1 MTEVLVTRKIYA
13 EDHMKRLITIAALCT
28 LALSGLF
35 AQTGAF
41 QEATSDNY
49 RVFSEVSL
57 AHAQETADMLDAF
70 LALYNEYMHFDLEAL
85 ETKLK
90 VRIFANKT
98 NFDSYLSTL
107 IPQKRDSFVYLQY
120 KDLAKSEL
128 LGFYMDDDS
137 FEKAVV
143 HHGFIQ
149 FLKAFVPNP
158 PLWLQKGFAVYLEKS
173 EYDPEAAVAI
183 FKENL
188 VWVKTVKSIAAFES
202 GYALIE
208 LPELLK
214 IDVDSA
220 NMAIESFYAESWA
233 LVSFLADS
241 GKKQY
246 NRMLWDSLSVMSEEA
261 TMAAN
266 SDIIVDDVFGWVT
279 TDQFYADFQEYI
291 DSVKTFPELVKDG
304 MAFYADGDLEAA
316 ESSFLKAIG
325 RNENHDIP
333 YYYLGL
339 INYANNDY
347 SLAEY
352 YYLTSQ
358 QMGGELGLTYYALGV
373 NAYAD
378 NRFDVATDYLKKAS
392 DADPFGYG
400 EKTSALLSKIEG
412 LGPG

>member
-1 MTEVLVTRKIYA
+1 
-13 EDHMKRLITIAALCT
+13 MKRIINLATFCT

-70 LALYNEYMHFDLEAL
+70 LELYNEYLHFDTDKL

-90 VRIFANKT
+90 VRVFANKT
-98 NFDSYLSTL
+98 NFDGYLSTL

-128 LGFYMDDDS
+128 LGFYMDDAS
-137 FEKAVV
+137 FEKALV

-173 EYDPEAAVAI
+173 EYDAKSATAV

-188 VWVKTVKSIAAFES
+188 VWVKTIKSIIAFES
-202 GYALIE
+202 GYDFIE
-208 LPELLK
+208 LDDLLQ

-220 NMAIESFYAESWA
+220 NLKIESFYAESWA

-241 GKKQY
+241 PKQRY
-246 NRMLWDSLSVMSEEA
+246 NRMLWDTLSVMSTEA
-261 TMAAN
+261 TMADN
-266 SDIIVDDVFGWVT
+266 SSVIIKDVFSWAT
-279 TDQFYADFQEYI
+279 TDQFYADFQEYME
-291 DSVKTFPELVKDG
+291 SVKTFPELVTDG

-316 ESSFLKAIG
+316 ENSFLKAIG
-325 RNENHDIP
+325 RNEKHDIP

-339 INYANNDY
+339 INYANKDY

-378 NRFDVATDYLKKAS
+378 NRFDVAGDYLKQAS

-400 EKTSALLSKIEG
+400 EKTAALLQKIEG

>member
-1 MTEVLVTRKIYA
+1 
-13 EDHMKRLITIAALCT
+13 MKRLITVAAICT
-28 LALSGLF
+28 LALSGAF

-41 QEATSDNY
+41 QEATSEYY

-70 LALYNEYMHFDLEAL
+70 LDLYNEYLHFDADEMD
-85 ETKLK
+85 TKLK
-90 VRIFANKT
+90 VRVFANKT

-128 LGFYMDDDS
+128 LGFYMDDES
-137 FEKAVV
+137 FEKALV

-149 FLKAFVPNP
+149 FLKAFVPSP

-173 EYDPEAAVAI
+173 VYDPESASAV
-183 FKENL
+183 FNENL
-188 VWVKTVKSIAAFES
+188 VWVKTIKSIMAFES
-202 GYALIE
+202 GYDFIE
-208 LPELLK
+208 LENLLK
-214 IDVDSA
+214 IDVDAA
-220 NMAIESFYAESWA
+220 NSKIESFYAESWA
-233 LVSFLADS
+233 LVSFLAESDV
-241 GKKQY
+241 KQY
-246 NRMLWDSLSVMSEEA
+246 NRMLWDTLSTLQIDA

-266 SDIIVDDVFGWVT
+266 SDIVVDDVFGWVT
-279 TDQFYADFQEYI
+279 TDEFYADFQEYMK
-291 DSVKTFPELVKDG
+291 SVKTFPELVKEG
-304 MAFYADGDLEAA
+304 MAFYSDGDIKAA
-316 ESSFLKAIG
+316 EKSFLKAIE
-325 RNENHDIP
+325 RNEKHDIP

-339 INYANNDY
+339 INYANKDY

-378 NRFDVATDYLKKAS
+378 NRFDVAKDYLMKAS

-400 EKTSALLSKIEG
+400 EKTTALLQKIEG

>member
-1 MTEVLVTRKIYA
+1 
-13 EDHMKRLITIAALCT
+13 MKRLISVAALLT
-28 LALSGLF
+28 LAISGLF

-41 QEATSDNY
+41 QEATGDNY

-70 LALYNEYMHFDLEAL
+70 LELYNQYLHFDVDAL
-85 ETKLK
+85 STKLK

-173 EYDPEAAVAI
+173 EYDAESGTAI

-188 VWVKTVKSIAAFES
+188 VWVKTIKNIAAFES
-202 GYALIE
+202 GYDLIE
-208 LPELLK
+208 LDDLLQ

-220 NMAIESFYAESWA
+220 NLKIESFYAESWA

-241 GKKQY
+241 RMKQY
-246 NRMLWDSLSVMSEEA
+246 NRMLWDTLSVMSAEA
-261 TMAAN
+261 TMTAN
-266 SDIIVDDVFGWVT
+266 SYTIIDDVFSWVT

-291 DSVKTFPELVKDG
+291 ESVKTFPELVKDG
-304 MAFYADGDLEAA
+304 MAFYSDGDLDAS

-325 RNENHDIP
+325 RNEKHDIP

-339 INYANNDY
+339 INYAKRDY

-378 NRFDVATDYLKKAS
+378 NRFDVAKDYLRQAS

-400 EKTSALLSKIEG
+400 EKTSALLQKIEG
-412 LGPG
+412 MGPG

>member
-1 MTEVLVTRKIYA
+1 
-13 EDHMKRLITIAALCT
+13 MKRLIIMASLTM
-28 LALSGLF
+28 LALSGLS

-41 QEATSDNY
+41 QEATGEYY

-70 LALYNEYMHFDLEAL
+70 LDLYNQYLHFDTEELN
-85 ETKLK
+85 TKLR
-90 VRIFANKT
+90 VRVFANKT

-128 LGFYMDDDS
+128 LGFYTNDES
-137 FEKAVV
+137 FEKALV
-143 HHGFIQ
+143 HHGFVQ

-158 PLWLQKGFAVYLEKS
+158 PLWLQKGFAVYLENS
-173 EYDPEAAVAI
+173 EYDAQSASAV

-188 VWVKTVKSIAAFES
+188 VWVKTIKSIISGES
-202 GYALIE
+202 GYDFIPLDN
-208 LPELLK
+208 LLK
-214 IDVDSA
+214 IDVDGA
-220 NMAIESFYAESWA
+220 NSKIESFYAESWA

-241 GKKQY
+241 GLKQY
-246 NRMLWDSLSVMSEEA
+246 NRMLWDTLSVLSTEA

-266 SDIIVDDVFGWVT
+266 STLVMTDVFSWVEAG
-279 TDQFYADFQEYI
+279 QFYTDFQKFM

-304 MAFYADGDLEAA
+304 MAYYSEGDLDSA
-316 ESSFLKAIG
+316 ESSFLRAIG
-325 RNENHDIP
+325 RNEKHDIP

-339 INYANNDY
+339 INYSKKDY

-378 NRFDVATDYLKKAS
+378 NRFDVAQDYLKKAS
-392 DADPFGYG
+392 EADPFGYG
-400 EKTSALLSKIEG
+400 EKTSALLQKIAG
-412 LGPG
+412 

>member
-1 MTEVLVTRKIYA
+1 
-13 EDHMKRLITIAALCT
+13 MKRLST
-28 LALSGLF
+28 LALLCTMAVSGLF

-57 AHAQETADMLDAF
+57 VHAQETADMLDAF
-70 LALYNEYMHFDLEAL
+70 LELYNEYLHFDVDKLK
-85 ETKLK
+85 TKLR

-98 NFDSYLSTL
+98 NFDSYLSAL

-128 LGFYMDDDS
+128 LGFYMEDES

-149 FLKAFVPNP
+149 FLKAFIPNP

-173 EYDPEAAVAI
+173 EYDATSGMAVYE
-183 FKENL
+183 ENL
-188 VWVKTVKSIAAFES
+188 SWVKTIKSIAAFES
-202 GYALIE
+202 GYDLID
-208 LPELLK
+208 LGELLK

-220 NMAIESFYAESWA
+220 NMKIESFYAESWA
-233 LVSFLADS
+233 LVSFLAGS
-241 GKKQY
+241 PKQLY
-246 NRMLWDSLSVMSEEA
+246 NRMLWDTLSSMSAEG
-261 TMAAN
+261 TMADN
-266 SDIIVDDVFGWVT
+266 SNIIMKDVFSWVT
-279 TDQFYADFQEYI
+279 TDQFYADFKEYI

-304 MAFYADGDLEAA
+304 MAFYAEGDLESA
-316 ESSFLKAIG
+316 ESAFLKAIG
-325 RNENHDIP
+325 RNEKHDIP

-339 INYANNDY
+339 INYANKEY

-378 NRFDVATDYLKKAS
+378 NRFDAAVDFLKKSS

-400 EKTSALLSKIEG
+400 EKTSSLLSKIEG

>member
-1 MTEVLVTRKIYA
+1 
-13 EDHMKRLITIAALCT
+13 MKRLLITAILCT
-28 LALSGLF
+28 TALVLPF

-41 QEATSDNY
+41 QEATSDYY

-57 AHAQETADMLDAF
+57 AHAQETADMLDAY
-70 LALYNEYMHFDLEAL
+70 LELYNEYLHFDTDDLD
-85 ETKLK
+85 TKLR
-90 VRIFANKT
+90 VRIFADKT

-128 LGFYMDDDS
+128 LGFYVNDTS
-137 FEKAVV
+137 FEQAVL

-173 EYDPEAAVAI
+173 TYDSQTQKAV
-183 FKENL
+183 FNDNL
-188 VWVKTVKSIAAFES
+188 VWVKTIKSIINGDS
-202 GYALIE
+202 GYSLISLE
-208 LPELLK
+208 DLLN

-220 NMAIESFYAESWA
+220 NSSIESFYAESWA

-241 GKKQY
+241 GSKKY
-246 NRMLWDSLSVMSEEA
+246 NRMLWDTLSVLSDEA
-261 TMAAN
+261 TMTEN
-266 SDIIVDDVFGWVT
+266 SKVVISEVFNWVG
-279 TDQFYADFQEYI
+279 TDQFYADFQAYM

-304 MAFYADGDLEAA
+304 MNLYATGDLDVA
-316 ESSFLKAIG
+316 EKTFLKAIG
-325 RNENHDIP
+325 RNDKHDIP

-339 INYANNDY
+339 INYARQDY

-378 NRFDVATDYLKKAS
+378 NRYEVAKDFLKKAS
-392 DADPFGYG
+392 ENDPFGYG
-400 EKTSALLSKIEG
+400 EKTTALLSKMDG
-412 LGPG
+412 

>member
-1 MTEVLVTRKIYA
+1 MTAVFVTRKIYE
-13 EDHMKRLITIAALCT
+13 EDAMKRLIAAAAFCL
-28 LALSGLF
+28 LVVSGVF

-41 QEATSDNY
+41 QEATSDHY

-57 AHAQETADMLDAF
+57 AHAQDTADKLDAF
-70 LALYNEYMHFDLEAL
+70 LELYNQFLHFDIGRL

-128 LGFYMDDDS
+128 LGFYMDDES

-149 FLKAFVPNP
+149 FLKAFIPNP

-173 EYDPEAAVAI
+173 AYDTASSKAV

-188 VWVKTVKSIAAFES
+188 IWVKTIKNIVAFQS
-202 GYALIE
+202 GYDFIDLPDLLQIE
-208 LPELLK
+208 
-214 IDVDSA
+214 VDEA
-220 NMAIESFYAESWA
+220 NMTIESFYAESWA
-233 LVSFLADS
+233 LVSFLAES
-241 GKKQY
+241 GKKEY
-246 NRMLWDSLSVMSEEA
+246 NRMLWDTLSVLSTEA

-266 SDIIVDDVFGWVT
+266 SKLIINDVFKWVT

-291 DSVKTFPELVKDG
+291 KSVKTFPELVKDG
-304 MAFYADGDLEAA
+304 MAFYAAGDLDSA

-325 RNENHDIP
+325 RNEKHDIP

-339 INYANNDY
+339 INYAKKDY

-373 NAYAD
+373 NAFAD
-378 NRFDVATDYLKKAS
+378 NRFDVAVDYLKKAS
-392 DADPFGYG
+392 DADSFGYG
-400 EKTSALLSKIEG
+400 EKTSALLLKIEG
-412 LGPG
+412 LGPR